1 MNNKNKI
8 SKTKKP
14 VNKLDAMKK
23 VLNQLSATIP
33 KIKASTKSNPN
44 PVSTIQT
51 MKNMSDSLVKNVS
64 KMGSNEVAV
73 TKDAIRWATLY
84 ADPFLDKP
92 GSLPAL
98 PTLPHQQLVTK
109 ISAVATTNAAGY
121 GWVMLRPAC
130 AVIND
135 FQCIWASK
143 AGSANYPSVLDSDFY
158 TADSPFSKTDFTA
171 GTGTN
176 GKSFRI
182 VTLGLRVR
190 YIGTTL
196 NAAGTAFTFQL
207 TPGEQGPWDGG
218 VVNFTPQIIRAYGN
232 YKERSF
238 RGSEWHTVTRH
249 ILRAEDFLY
258 QNVTNDN
265 FTYLLNTQSGQV
277 SFDNTN
283 TMCILIKCQPDQP
296 FELEMKAHFEI
307 YGPNLSYR
315 TLIKADDEFVD
326 NVKHA
331 YAKKRFQDIS
341 TKDHSVGIK
350 PTDAG
355 GWWPTVKT
363 VLQEG
368 VKLVPSLIEM
378 FA

>member
-8 SKTKKP
+8 NKNKQP
-14 VNKLDAMKK
+14 VNRVQAMKK
-23 VLNQLSATIP
+23 VLNQLTATIP
-33 KIKASTKSNPN
+33 RRPKTLPSTN
-44 PVSTIQT
+44 PVSTIKTIQ
-51 MKNMSDSLVKNVS
+51 NMSNNLVKNVS
-64 KMGSNEVAV
+64 KMGGNEITAS
-73 TKDAIRWATLY
+73 KDDIRWASLY
-84 ADPFLDKP
+84 SDPFLDKP

-98 PTLPHQQLVTK
+98 PTLPHQQLVSK
-109 ISAVATTNAAGY
+109 ITAVATTNEFGY
-121 GWVMLRPAC
+121 GWVMLRPAG
-130 AVIND
+130 AVAND
-135 FQCIWASK
+135 FPCLYASK
-143 AGSANYPSVLDSDFY
+143 AGSANYPSILASDSY
-158 TADSPFSKTDFTA
+158 VSDSPYGNVDFTP

-182 VTLGLRVR
+182 VSMGLRVR

-207 TPGEQGPWDGG
+207 TPGEQGPYDGG

-232 YKERSF
+232 YKEKSF

-258 QNVTNDN
+258 QNLTNESY
-265 FTYLLNTQSGQV
+265 TYLVNTTAGQY

-283 TMCILIKCQPDQP
+283 TMCILIKCEPNQP
-296 FELEMKAHFEI
+296 FELEMKGHFEI

-315 TLIKADDEFVD
+315 TLINANEKFVN

-350 PTDAG
+350 ATDPG

-363 VLQEG
+363 VLSEG
-368 VKLVPSLIEM
+368 VKLIPSLIEM